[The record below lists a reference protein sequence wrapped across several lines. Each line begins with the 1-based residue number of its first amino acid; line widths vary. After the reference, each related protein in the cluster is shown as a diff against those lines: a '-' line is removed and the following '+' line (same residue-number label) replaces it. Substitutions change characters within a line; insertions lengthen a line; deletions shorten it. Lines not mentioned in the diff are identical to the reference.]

1 MSPTLAPGGEFGWV
15 SPRDPRFAVGLLA
28 WLPAPRSWG
37 HGCFSVPLLAPWLL
51 CPTVLLLWGL
61 CGIRAAQSHLITP
74 TPAVALSSF

>member
-1 MSPTLAPGGEFGWV
+1 MAPTLAPGGELGWV
-15 SPRDPRFAVGLLA
+15 SPRDPRFAVSLLA

-37 HGCFSVPLLAPWLL
+37 LFSPPRSLRGFCA
-51 CPTVLLLWGL
+51 PTVLLLWGL